1 LLLRGEIIMQMIYE
15 GKAKQVYS
23 AEKSDQVIIN
33 FKDDATAFN
42 GLKKDVFSGKGLINF
57 AFSKHFFKLL
67 NDNGIKSHF
76 IAEINETSF
85 MATKVDIIPLEV
97 VIRNYAAG
105 SICKRNGYEKGYKFT
120 PPLVEFF
127 LKDDAK
133 NDPLI
138 SKQEII
144 DQNLAKEEEIL
155 ELEIYSLKINE
166 ILSDYLDSKGITLVD
181 FKLEFGK
188 DIDGKIILAD
198 EISPDTCRF
207 WKKGTMES
215 LDKDVYR
222 EDKGNLVDTYKKIAE
237 IIGVSYEL

>member
-1 LLLRGEIIMQMIYE
+1 MQMIYE

-23 AEKSDQVIIN
+23 CEKSDQVIIH

-42 GLKKDVFSGKGLINF
+42 GVKKDIFSGKGLINF
-57 AFSKHFFKLL
+57 AFSKHFFKIL

-76 IAEINETSF
+76 IAEINDTSF
-85 MATKVDIIPLEV
+85 KATKVKIIPLEV

-105 SICKRNGYEKGYKFT
+105 SICKRINCEKGYKFT
-120 PPLVEFF
+120 TPLVEFF

-133 NDPLI
+133 GDPLL

-144 DQNLAKEEEIL
+144 DQNLAKEEEII
-155 ELEIYSLKINE
+155 ELASYALKINE
-166 ILSDYLDSKGITLVD
+166 ILSDYLYSKDIILVD

-188 DIDGKIILAD
+188 NINGRIILAD

-207 WKKGTMES
+207 WKKDTMES

-237 IIGVSYEL
+237 IVGVSYEL